1 MAVFRHLK
9 CCDGW
14 FFFVFLYSRWGLKR
28 WVSCLLKWKRDRG
41 SILRCRTVG
50 EEKEK
55 ILLSSRNERE
65 KNIAEAQ
72 RKSFWVSV
80 TDGYFSTLEVFWFA
94 DGYSSYIINV
104 LSVILF
110 DSGEVL
116 EPFFFLLVKLTL
128 LTMQL
133 KCPMPESTI
142 RVLRDDCSCTENLVG
157 SWVRKFALERGASFF
172 CGRDIFWEGK

>member
-14 FFFVFLYSRWGLKR
+14 FFFVFLYSRWVLKR

-55 ILLSSRNERE
+55 ILLSSRKRKRE
-65 KNIAEAQ
+65 KYCWSSE
-72 RKSFWVSV
+72 RKVFFWVSV
-80 TDGYFSTLEVFWFA
+80 TNGYFLTLEVFGFA

-104 LSVILF
+104 LSIMFKIPFWQRRSSGTILLLACKVDVVDDVNEVSDAGID
-110 DSGEVL
+110 DSSVERWLFLYWKPCRILGE
-116 EPFFFLLVKLTL
+116 E
-128 LTMQL
+128 
-133 KCPMPESTI
+133 I
-142 RVLRDDCSCTENLVG
+142 RVVTR
-157 SWVRKFALERGASFF
+157 SF
-172 CGRDIFWEGK
+172 IFL